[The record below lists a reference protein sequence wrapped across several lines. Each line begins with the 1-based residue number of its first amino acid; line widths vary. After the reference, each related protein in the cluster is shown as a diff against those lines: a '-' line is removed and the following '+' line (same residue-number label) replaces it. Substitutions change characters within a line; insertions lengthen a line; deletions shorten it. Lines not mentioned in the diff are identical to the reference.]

1 MIAFRL
7 IGGPFDGAE
16 GDGLWDKVPPVLW
29 ARHDANSPGPHKGV
43 VTRRHRPTAVAYS
56 FAEEQAGVNCY
67 VLSDVSDVGWMRL
80 VEQVSEPLAA

>member
-1 MIAFRL
+1 MIPFRL

-16 GDGLWDKVPPVLW
+16 GDGQWDSVPPVLW

-43 VTRRHRPTAVAYS
+43 VNIRQRPGAVAYS
-56 FAEEQAGVNCY
+56 YAEEQGGVNCY
-67 VLSDVSDVGWMRL
+67 VLSDVSDVGWKRL